1 MGKKRLFLIDGSELA
16 YRAYFAF
23 IRNPLIN
30 SKGENTSAVFG
41 FTNTLL
47 KLLREEKPDYIGIV
61 FDTKKPTFRHQMFE
75 AYKATREKMPPEM
88 SSQLPRIRRVV
99 EALSLPI
106 LEVEGY
112 EADDLIGTLAVRGS
126 REGYEVVIFSGD
138 KDMLQLVTE
147 RIKVMRPGREGR
159 ETVVVDR
166 VGVKMVIGV
175 EPERVPDFLGLMGDS
190 SDNVPGVPGI
200 GPKTAVKLVGE
211 FGGVEEV
218 FKDLDRIS
226 PERVR
231 KSLRKH
237 REEALLSKRL
247 VTIDIDVPVEI
258 KIENLARCRP
268 DTSELV
274 RLFKDLE
281 FTRFLSQI
289 VPQEPTPQVKYTLV
303 NSSDA
308 LQGLAERLRSV
319 GIFSLDLET
328 THQEPMRA
336 RIVGFSF
343 SPARGEA
350 YYIPVG
356 HLLGENIGME
366 EVKAQLGP
374 ILQDERIK
382 KVGQN
387 IKYDKLVLENSGFKL
402 RGICFDTMVASYL
415 LDPSSRQHNLD
426 LLSLKHLNHK
436 MIPLSGL
443 LGKGKN
449 KITFDKVPISQVVPY
464 SCEDAD
470 ITLQL
475 KEVFESK
482 LKSLQLWSLF
492 EEVEMPLLSVLCQ
505 MEKNGVAIDMELLKE
520 MSSQM
525 EVELSSVAEE
535 IYRLADCRFNINS
548 HQQLS
553 QVLFER
559 LGLKRLRRTKTG
571 YSTDVG
577 VLEELA
583 KNYEIAGRLLDY
595 RQLSKLKNTYVDALP
610 QLVNPQTGRI
620 HTSFNQTVTATG
632 RLSSSDPNLQNI
644 PIKTDLGKRI
654 REAFIPGDLHSLI
667 LSADYSQIELRV
679 MAHLSGDERLIDA
692 FRQGEDIHRKTASLV
707 FDLPLSQVTPQLR
720 SQAKMVNFGIIYGMG
735 PHGLSSRLDMLLRE
749 AEGFIGSY
757 FSTYPQVK
765 EYIERTIAKARE
777 DGYVTTLLNR
787 RRYLPELREERSRE
801 RSFAQRTAINTPV
814 QGSAADMIKLA
825 MINIQRELWERDL
838 GTKLIIQV
846 HDELVFEAPK
856 GELEEVSQLVKEKME
871 TAITLKV
878 PIKVD
883 IGWGEN
889 WSQAHP

>member
-47 KLLREEKPDYIGIV
+47 KLLREEEPDYIGIV

-88 SSQLPRIRRVV
+88 SSQLPRIREVV

-112 EADDLIGTLAVRGS
+112 EADDLIGTLAVKGS

-138 KDMLQLVTE
+138 KDMLQLVVKG
-147 RIKVMRPGREGR
+147 ISVMRPGREGR
-159 ETVVVDR
+159 ETVLVDR
-166 VGVKMVIGV
+166 EGVKKVIGV

-231 KSLRKH
+231 ENLRKH

-274 RLFKDLE
+274 KLFKDLE

-308 LQGLAERLRSV
+308 LQGLAERLRSA

-443 LGKGKN
+443 LGKGRD
-449 KITFDKVPISQVVPY
+449 KITFDKVPISPAVPY

-505 MEKNGVAIDMELLKE
+505 MEKNGVAIDRELLKE

-525 EVELSSVAEE
+525 EVELSSLAEE

-559 LGLKRLRRTKTG
+559 LGLRRLRRTKTG

-595 RQLSKLKNTYVDALP
+595 RQLNKLKNTYVDALP
-610 QLVNPQTGRI
+610 RLVNPQTGRI

-654 REAFIPGDLHSLI
+654 REAFIPGDPHSLI

-735 PHGLSSRLDMLLRE
+735 PHGLSSRLDMPLKE
-749 AEGFIGSY
+749 AEEFISSY

-765 EYIERTIAKARE
+765 EYIERTIEKAKE
-777 DGYVTTLLNR
+777 EGYVTTLLNR

-825 MINIQRELWERDL
+825 MINIQRELWEKDL

-846 HDELVFEAPK
+846 HDELVFEVPK
-856 GELEEVSQLVKEKME
+856 GELEEVSQLVKKKME
-871 TAITLKV
+871 TALTLKV

-883 IGWGEN
+883 IGWGGN